1 MARKSVVFF
10 TFGYPYGPGEEFLG
24 PEMKR
29 AESQFEKILIVTC
42 DKKSNKITKYVP
54 ENASLFNVRDRVS
67 SRRLF
72 FIRLL
77 SLFSPAAWRQIL
89 ICLREKGFK
98 GLRGGIKAVVL
109 AKSLIMLL
117 QRYEENWAGKYDLYY
132 SYWLAGAAAYI
143 ALTKEKLGGILI
155 SRAHGYDCF
164 SDRGF
169 HPFRQKQLDAIDH
182 IFPISDAGK
191 EDLIAQGC
199 DPKKIKVARLG
210 VEKPDDKV
218 NPYKANEI
226 KRIVTCSNI
235 VDLKR
240 LDLLIG
246 ALNIISDVNIEWI
259 HFGDGVL
266 REEIEKLAAQK
277 LTAKKNIR
285 YSFKGRVQLKQIFD
299 YYGSVSIDCFINCS
313 DMEGI
318 PVSIMEAMS
327 YGIPCVA
334 RDVGGNNEIVAN
346 GKNGFLLPTVC
357 SAEELAEAIILL
369 LSLQSEAFM
378 KMRDEAANTYHCD
391 YYAEGTYNRFWDFII
406 EKCLD

>member
-1 MARKSVVFF
+1 MAEKSIVFF
-10 TFGYPYGPGEEFLG
+10 TFGYPYGHGEEFLG
-24 PEMKR
+24 PEMKY
-29 AESQFEKILIVTC
+29 AESEFEKILIVSC

-54 ENASLFNVRDRVS
+54 KNASLFNVRDRVS

-72 FIRLL
+72 FIRVLT
-77 SLFSPAAWRQIL
+77 LFSPTAWRQIL
-89 ICLREKGFK
+89 ICLKEKGFN
-98 GLRGGIKAVVL
+98 GLRDGIKAVVL

-117 QRYEENWAGKYDLYY
+117 QKYEENWAGKYDIYY

-143 ALTKEKLGGILI
+143 ALRKEKLGGILI

-169 HPFRQKQLDAIDH
+169 HPFRQEQLNQIDH

-191 EDLIAQGC
+191 KDLILQGC
-199 DPKKIKVARLG
+199 DPEKLKVARLG

-218 NPYKANEI
+218 NPYKATAT
-226 KRIVTCSNI
+226 KRIVTCSSV

-240 LDLLIG
+240 LDLLIE
-246 ALNIISDVNIEWI
+246 AFHMISNVQIEWV

-266 REEIEKLAAQK
+266 REEIERLAAQK

-285 YSFKGRVQLKQIFD
+285 YSFRGRVRLMQIFD
-299 YYGSVSIDCFINCS
+299 YYASASIDCFINCS
-313 DMEGI
+313 DVEGI

-327 YGIPCVA
+327 YGIPCIA

-346 GKNGFLLPTVC
+346 GINGFLLPTVC
-357 SAEELAEAIILL
+357 SAKELAEAITRL
-369 LSLQSEAFM
+369 LSLQSEDYL
-378 KMRDEAANTYHCD
+378 KMRKEAADTYHCD
-391 YYAEGTYNRFWDFII
+391 YYAKGNYNRFWDYITEMVI
-406 EKCLD
+406 